1 MANNQYDFE
10 EFEDDNDYSGTDLV
24 KQLRKQIKELSREN
38 SELQETLGEMQSVY
52 KEAVVTSVLEEYGL
66 NPKIAA
72 FIPDEY
78 ADDEESIVTWLEEY
92 GSLFGAG
99 VIADSDEEDE
109 EFEYDESVA
118 SAVSRMSE
126 FEDDGLDPEVGR
138 DLQARIESASNQD
151 ELLRIL
157 KGAN

>member
-10 EFEDDNDYSGTDLV
+10 DEDDNDYSGTDLV
-24 KQLRKQIKELSREN
+24 KQLRKQIKELSKEN
-38 SELQETLGEMQSVY
+38 SELQESLGAMQSVY

-92 GSLFGAG
+92 GSLFGATAVAG
-99 VIADSDEEDE
+99 DEEDE

-118 SAVSRMSE
+118 NAVSRMSE
-126 FEDDGLDPEVGR
+126 FEEDGLDPEVGR
-138 DLQARIESASNQD
+138 DLQARIEGAGSQE

-157 KGAN
+157 KGAS

>member
-10 EFEDDNDYSGTDLV
+10 DEDDNDYSGTDLV
-24 KQLRKQIKELSREN
+24 KQLRKQIKELSKEN
-38 SELQETLGEMQSVY
+38 SELQESLGTMQSVY

-66 NPKIAA
+66 NPQIAA

-92 GSLFGAG
+92 GSLFGASVVAG
-99 VIADSDEEDE
+99 DEEDE

-118 SAVSRMSE
+118 NAVSRMSE
-126 FEDDGLDPEVGR
+126 FEEDGLDPEVGR
-138 DLQARIESASNQD
+138 DLQARIEGAGSQE